1 MRFIPEPRLGI
12 DEKNSHAEEY
22 IKYMD
27 AVLEQDKWEKEC
39 AERNM
44 RVVGNPKG
52 FLCHFLGS
60 NETTRILPPPTGRQE
75 PLANPPVL
83 L

>member
-12 DEKNSHAEEY
+12 DEENSHAEEY

-39 AERNM
+39 AERKNNKN
-44 RVVGNPKG
+44 VTFCFK
-52 FLCHFLGS
+52 
-60 NETTRILPPPTGRQE
+60 
-75 PLANPPVL
+75 L
-83 L
+83 LS

>member
-1 MRFIPEPRLGI
+1 MRFIPESRLGI
-12 DEKNSHAEEY
+12 DEENSHAEEY

-52 FLCHFLGS
+52 FLCHF
-60 NETTRILPPPTGRQE
+60 
-75 PLANPPVL
+75 
-83 L
+83 